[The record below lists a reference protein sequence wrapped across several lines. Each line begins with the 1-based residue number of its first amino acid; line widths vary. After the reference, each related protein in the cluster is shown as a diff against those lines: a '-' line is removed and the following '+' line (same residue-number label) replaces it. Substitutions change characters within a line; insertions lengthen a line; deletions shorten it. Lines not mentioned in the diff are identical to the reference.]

1 MASTVVMPIRV
12 LFVTYFQF
20 VSHCDTR
27 GLFMCIELQ
36 DNKSACIDLADIII
50 NVTAVLDRTL
60 LEFID
65 NGGSLSVMPLIYI
78 SWQVI
83 DS

>member
-1 MASTVVMPIRV
+1 
-12 LFVTYFQF
+12 
-20 VSHCDTR
+20 
-27 GLFMCIELQ
+27 MCIELQ

-60 LEFID
+60 LEFIN